1 MPEGRRCSIY
11 LTDDEWA
18 IADST
23 AKRMGISRSEVIRH
37 LLLYQGMCGGSFPLT
52 AKIIALPP
60 ADRDRLIAEIRRR
73 AEAGDPIKPQSFRE
87 WVKEVLGTADP
98 ETVDRG
104 TDALIK
110 KLLG

>member
-18 IADST
+18 IADAT

-52 AKIIALPP
+52 AKIIALSP

-73 AEAGDPIKPQSFRE
+73 SEAGDPIKPQSFRE

-104 TDALIK
+104 ADALIK